1 MSRIS
6 TSHDLLQQHLSISAP
21 EFQSSQTP
29 GWITSLPGVSRVV
42 KRLGVTEFR
51 RRLFHMLPAL
61 PPAILPFVNHP
72 DVWGPLLMGSV
83 AIITTVV
90 IVLSIV
96 LAPFVKRTGESDWRY
111 AVWGYMIPVVVPLLI
126 FPGRAEWGLMTLQIL
141 ALGDGS
147 ATLGGLML
155 GNRRLPWNPKKSL
168 AGLVCF
174 ACIGAIGATYS
185 FWGEA
190 NPEVSLGTAFVICS
204 TAALSAG
211 IVESLPIRSNDNLR
225 VGMTALIVGILMTV
239 LLT

>member
-21 EFQSSQTP
+21 DFHSSPAP
-29 GWITSLPGVSRVV
+29 GWVTSMPGISRVV

-51 RRLFHMLPAL
+51 RRLFHMLPAVF
-61 PPAILPFVNHP
+61 PAILPMIDHP
-72 DVWGPLLMGSV
+72 DVWGPLLMGSTA
-83 AIITTVV
+83 AIVGVV
-90 IVLSIV
+90 IILSVV
-96 LAPFVKRTGESDWRY
+96 LAPFVKRNGETDWRY
-111 AVWGYMIPVVVPLLI
+111 AVWGYMIPVVAPLFL

-155 GNRRLPWNPKKSL
+155 GKSRLPWNPQKTV
-168 AGLVCF
+168 AGLACF
-174 ACIGAIGATYS
+174 TFIGALGATYI

-190 NPEVSLGTAFVICS
+190 HPEVSLVTAFAICS
-204 TAALSAG
+204 TAALCAG
-211 IVESLPIRSNDNLR
+211 IVESLPIRSNDNFR
-225 VGMTALIVGILMTV
+225 VGMTALTVGILMTV